1 MSSFISR
8 RLTSADFCV
17 AHPRRRHATHRRS
30 RAAYASGGS
39 CPKANGNLASA
50 TQYDANNQA
59 VLGKG
64 RIATVTSFNMP
75 SVIYNDATSNVKLE
89 LSQYGP
95 EHQRL
100 KSVVTS
106 AAETRSTIYLN
117 PDNSGS
123 LFYEKETRTTAST
136 VEQRHYLT
144 AYGMTVA
151 LVKQTSDG
159 KLTTTVTRYFHRD
172 PLNSPTAITDDAGA
186 VVERLGYEPYG
197 NRRFANGTTDPNN
210 TIVALTTPRGFT
222 NHEHFDELD
231 LIHMNGRIY
240 DPVIGRFLSP
250 DPYLQAP
257 GNLQS
262 YNRYTYCYDNPLV
275 CTDPSGY
282 FSLRKLFR
290 AVVIIAVAYYTGAWA
305 ASSYE
310 NYAASTLLNG
320 GTPWAIGGSISTT
333 SGIIGGAVGGF
344 SAGFVGSNGD
354 LQAGLKGGLSGAVF
368 GGINGYYQDPSSFQ
382 QITANA
388 LASGTL
394 SRAYGGS
401 FREGL
406 LDSLR
411 SALAVQGFNYAR
423 NITDGLKLRSCGSA
437 PGISLCAQN
446 RWGELLTDGARNV
459 ECSGG
464 KCWGDNWLT
473 SSGMGQEGRG
483 LFDAATNPNGHYYSE
498 NSYLGRFINQVSKVH
513 DFFNS
518 VGYDG
523 STGAWIS
530 RGEVYD
536 SLFQIGSFAGMV
548 PAALFT
554 GYATVVSQN
563 PLLLRTDR

>member
-1 MSSFISR
+1 M
-8 RLTSADFCV
+8 
-17 AHPRRRHATHRRS
+17 
-30 RAAYASGGS
+30 
-39 CPKANGNLASA
+39 
-50 TQYDANNQA
+50 
-59 VLGKG
+59 LGKG

-186 VVERLGYEPYG
+186 VVERLGCEPYG

-210 TIVALTTPRGFT
+210 TIIALTTPRGFT

-262 YNRYTYCYDNPLV
+262 YNRYAYCFDNPLV

-282 FSLRKLFR
+282 FNLFKSVSNIVKAILNDPIR
-290 AVVIIAVAYYTGAWA
+290 AIVTIAIVYYTGQYIGSTFA
-305 ASSYE
+305 ASAGSTGGTSWAVASTTTTGYTLTVAGSATAAAGASFAGSYVASGGDFRTATRAAASGALFGAVDGYYGKDWSYE
-310 NYAASTLLNG
+310 RLG
-320 GTPWAIGGSISTT
+320 
-333 SGIIGGAVGGF
+333 
-344 SAGFVGSNGD
+344 
-354 LQAGLKGGLSGAVF
+354 
-368 GGINGYYQDPSSFQ
+368 
-382 QITANA
+382 ANA
-388 LASGTL
+388 LAG
-394 SRAYGGS
+394 
-401 FREGL
+401 
-406 LDSLR
+406 
-411 SALAVQGFNYAR
+411 
-423 NITDGLKLRSCGSA
+423 
-437 PGISLCAQN
+437 GISAKIYGTDFATGFTN
-446 RWGELLTDGARNV
+446 SFVTGAARWA
-459 ECSGG
+459 
-464 KCWGDNWLT
+464 
-473 SSGMGQEGRG
+473 
-483 LFDAATNPNGHYYSE
+483 YS
-498 NSYLGRFINQVSKVH
+498 
-513 DFFNS
+513 S
-518 VGYDG
+518 VGYDTNPMPG
-523 STGAWIS
+523 ENRPNATGDAT
-530 RGEVYD
+530 YD
-536 SLFQIGSFAGMV
+536 FDVNTGRQFSDSIGNNVVGGNNLVDFCKQQSICSKILNLIPGINATAGLHDHWFNIPGAPHQTAFINWGTML
-548 PAALFT
+548 PAAAITYSALIN
-554 GYATVVSQN
+554 GPLTVQLSEK
-563 PLLLRTDR
+563 RR